1 MSKVN
6 LETFA
11 GGALQ
16 EKVDRAMDEVLQN
29 MQDPNTPW
37 KNKRGITIKISFQQ
51 NEDRDDTA
59 VDVVVEKK
67 LAHSSPIVTR
77 MSIGTDLDTGEV
89 YAEEY
94 GKQVKGQMSLNDWN
108 AVQEKAGKAVVD
120 GKTIDTSTG
129 EVLEEPTVEK
139 NVVVDF
145 RAIRQA

>member
-37 KNKRGITIKISFQQ
+37 KNKRGSTIKISFQQ

>member
-120 GKTIDTSTG
+120 GKTIETSTG

>member
-94 GKQVKGQMSLNDWN
+94 GKQVKGQMSINDWN

-129 EVLEEPTVEK
+129 EILEEPTVEK

>member
-77 MSIGTDLDTGEV
+77 MSIGTDCYLIVNCLWFQCVPACG
-89 YAEEY
+89 Y
-94 GKQVKGQMSLNDWN
+94 
-108 AVQEKAGKAVVD
+108 
-120 GKTIDTSTG
+120 IDTDSSF
-129 EVLEEPTVEK
+129 LL
-139 NVVVDF
+139 
-145 RAIRQA
+145 

>member
-16 EKVDRAMDEVLQN
+16 EKVDRAMYEVLQN

>member
-108 AVQEKAGKAVVD
+108 AVQEEAGKAVVD

>member
-1 MSKVN
+1 M
-6 LETFA
+6 
-11 GGALQ
+11 
-16 EKVDRAMDEVLQN
+16 
-29 MQDPNTPW
+29 
-37 KNKRGITIKISFQQ
+37 
-51 NEDRDDTA
+51 
-59 VDVVVEKK
+59 VVEKK

-94 GKQVKGQMSLNDWN
+94 GKQVKGQMSINDWN

-129 EVLEEPTVEK
+129 EILEEPTVEK